1 MTYLVEITLIQKL
14 FENINQFGKSRISL
28 FEVFDQLGGS
38 EAVGHVEGDV
48 HPDPG
53 GVVGQLDD
61 GNGRPEKK
69 EFFLK
74 LKSIFGNFLSL
85 TRADFLY
92 QVAEKV
98 PDQLLLYGI
107 RGL

>member
-53 GVVGQLDD
+53 GVVGQFDD

-69 EFFLK
+69 RDFFK
-74 LKSIFGNFLSL
+74 IKIKFRNFFIV
-85 TRADFLY
+85 D
-92 QVAEKV
+92 
-98 PDQLLLYGI
+98 
-107 RGL
+107 